1 MAGVNKVI
9 LVGYLGRDPEIA
21 TTQSGSK
28 LATLNVAT
36 SESWRDK
43 ATGERRERTEWH
55 RVVIY
60 NDTFVGVAERFL
72 KKGSHVFVEG
82 QLGTRKWTDKQ
93 GGERFT
99 TEIVMRP
106 YRGDLAILDRAEK
119 APAPDENAYGSTRT
133 RDAAPAHADGVDDEI
148 PF

>member
-21 TTQSGSK
+21 TLREGSRV
-28 LATLNVAT
+28 ATLNVAT

-55 RVVIY
+55 RVIIY
-60 NDTFVGVAERFL
+60 NANLVDVAERFC
-72 KKGSHVFVEG
+72 KKGSHVYVEG
-82 QLGTRKWTDKQ
+82 QLGTRKYTNKNNV
-93 GGERFT
+93 EVT
-99 TEIVMRP
+99 VTEILLRP
-106 YRGDLAILDRAEK
+106 YRGELTTLDRAER
-119 APAPDENAYGSTRT
+119 APTPDPDDYGTTRT
-133 RDAAPAHADGVDDEI
+133 RDTSSPPPGGVDDEI

>member
-43 ATGERRERTEWH
+43 ATG
-55 RVVIY
+55 
-60 NDTFVGVAERFL
+60 DA
-72 KKGSHVFVEG
+72 
-82 QLGTRKWTDKQ
+82 
-93 GGERFT
+93 
-99 TEIVMRP
+99 
-106 YRGDLAILDRAEK
+106 K
-119 APAPDENAYGSTRT
+119 AL
-133 RDAAPAHADGVDDEI
+133 
-148 PF
+148 